1 MEVSPGLHPNPS
13 PNPHH
18 RKIELQSIQDLTYLQ
33 ENLSASARQKLDL
46 HFPPSAYR
54 SQAKSQPA
62 TFISLDGVRPTDT
75 SHTGSNK
82 IPVTTT
88 PESDRKRKRS
98 QTDTG
103 EGEDPEHDPLR
114 ARVKSLV
121 DAFIFRTWT
130 SATQN
135 VTVNGLDAE
144 LPSLPSQSTLAPGTD
159 TVKESSVPQPER
171 EGIDFTYEPYDSRLQ
186 SRLAGLYG
194 DLELLTA
201 QVSRLRRTAPA
212 QGANAY
218 AMALRAEIAKDEAEY
233 EAEYESSARNDIS
246 SRNDARNVLGLKP
259 LRDGWQD
266 DVQAVY
272 ARGVE
277 ELARLAGVK
286 NASEDTGTER
296 WRAGSSLTGTVG
308 KVERARTVA
317 MEFE

>member
-33 ENLSASARQKLDL
+33 GNLSASARQKLDL

-54 SQAKSQPA
+54 SQAKSKPA

-75 SHTGSNK
+75 SHTGNNK
-82 IPVTTT
+82 NPVTTT

-103 EGEDPEHDPLR
+103 EGEDAEHDPLR

-130 SATQN
+130 SAAQN

-144 LPSLPSQSTLAPGTD
+144 LPPLPSQSTSAPGTD
-159 TVKESSVPQPER
+159 HVKESSAPQPER

-186 SRLAGLYG
+186 SKLTALYG
-194 DLELLTA
+194 DLELLTS

-218 AMALRAEIAKDEAEY
+218 AMALRAEIDKD
-233 EAEYESSARNDIS
+233 EAEYESSARHDIPG
-246 SRNDARNVLGLKP
+246 RDDARNLLGLKP

-286 NASEDTGTER
+286 NASEDTGTEG